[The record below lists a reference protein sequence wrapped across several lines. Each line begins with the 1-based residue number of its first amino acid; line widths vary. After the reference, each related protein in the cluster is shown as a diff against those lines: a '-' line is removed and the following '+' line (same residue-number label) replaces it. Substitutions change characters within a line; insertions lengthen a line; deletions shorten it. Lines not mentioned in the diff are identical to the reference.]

1 MLVCQLMV
9 WVLAAVKR
17 FDTVAL
23 YPRQWTR
30 EALRSALWFGADRE
44 ADCG

>member
-9 WVLAAVKR
+9 WLLGAVRR

-23 YPRQWTR
+23 HAWQSAR
-30 EALRSALWFGADRE
+30 ESISSLRLFRTE
-44 ADCG
+44 ADVAD

>member
-9 WVLAAVKR
+9 WVLAAVRR

-23 YPRQWTR
+23 DLWQSAR
-30 EALRSALWFGADRE
+30 ETLR
-44 ADCG
+44 

>member
-9 WVLAAVKR
+9 WVLAVVKR

-23 YPRQWTR
+23 HALQSAR
-30 EALRSALWFGADRE
+30 ETLRLSLGADRE
-44 ADCG
+44 ADLG